1 LLEEFFPDE
10 LEEKEEDDFITK
22 IFKKA

>member
-1 LLEEFFPDE
+1 LLEEFFPEE